1 MTDDRH
7 PEELLAGYVDGTL
20 SDRERAA
27 VESHLSTCLR
37 CREESALA
45 MRAVE
50 DLREMQEEPVPFGVM
65 NPVTAEIAR
74 RTSPA
79 SARPLSQRVLGLA
92 AAAAVA
98 AAFIGLIGVW
108 VLPNLGAGGG
118 AADNAGG
125 GAAVEAA
132 APSATRAAS
141 GVGAPAFGGSRPVPL
156 ERQSRNYDQGAL
168 ESLARSTADDATTG
182 TLRAGTGAPP
192 QPAEAD
198 SASACLAR
206 GTGVEPQAVLVRLI
220 SARYGKE
227 PALIGVYLTGPGQG
241 QPPNEV
247 IVWVVQ
253 PSTCQIA
260 SFTSKR
266 I

>member
-20 SDRERAA
+20 SDRERAD

-50 DLREMQEEPVPFGVM
+50 ELREMREEPVPFGVM
-65 NPVTAEIAR
+65 NPVSAEIAR
-74 RTSPA
+74 RTSPT

-118 AADNAGG
+118 TADNAGG

-141 GVGAPAFGGSRPVPL
+141 GVAPAFGGSRPVPL
-156 ERQSRNYDQGAL
+156 ERQSTNYDQGAL
-168 ESLARSTADDATTG
+168 ESLARSTAEDAASG
-182 TLRAGTGAPP
+182 TLRQGTEVPP
-192 QPAEAD
+192 QPATAD

-206 GTGVEPQAVLVRLI
+206 GAGVEPQAVLVRLI
-220 SARYGKE
+220 AARYGKD
-227 PALIGVYLTGPGQG
+227 PALIGVYLSGPGRG
-241 QPPNEV
+241 QPPDEV
-247 IVWVVQ
+247 IVAVVR
-253 PSTCQIA
+253 PTTCQIA

>member
-7 PEELLAGYVDGTL
+7 PEELLAGYVEGTL
-20 SDRERAA
+20 SDRERAV

-45 MRAVE
+45 MRAVQAM
-50 DLREMQEEPVPFGVM
+50 REMPEEPVPFGVM
-65 NPVTAEIAR
+65 NPVVAEIAR
-74 RTSPA
+74 RTPRSP
-79 SARPLSQRVLGLA
+79 ARPLSQRVLGLA
-92 AAAAVA
+92 AGAAVA
-98 AAFIGLIGVW
+98 AAFIGLLGVW

-118 AADNAGG
+118 AADNAAG

-132 APSATRAAS
+132 APSATRAATE
-141 GVGAPAFGGSRPVPL
+141 GGAAAFGSSRPVPL
-156 ERQSRNYDQGAL
+156 ERQTTNYDQRAL
-168 ESLARSTADDATTG
+168 ESLARSTAEDAASG
-182 TLRAGTGAPP
+182 TLRQGAEVPS

-220 SARYGKE
+220 SARFGKE